1 MCLHRCGHV
10 LGKGVCLF
18 LRARVKG
25 KGVCHFVGACAASS
39 SQDFRKINFFFSFLF
54 FVLVFVFFFGDFTH
68 QRRELINK
76 FESSHT
82 QQNSSSYL

>member
-39 SQDFRKINFFFSFLF
+39 SQDFRKINLKISKL
-54 FVLVFVFFFGDFTH
+54 
-68 QRRELINK
+68 
-76 FESSHT
+76 
-82 QQNSSSYL
+82 QNSA

>member
-39 SQDFRKINFFFSFLF
+39 SQDFRKINFFFSFF
-54 FVLVFVFFFGDFTH
+54 FLVLVFVFFAPPCDFTH
-68 QRRELINK
+68 QRRDDK
-76 FESSHT
+76 F
-82 QQNSSSYL
+82 

>member
-25 KGVCHFVGACAASS
+25 VCHFLGACAVSS
-39 SQDFRKINFFFSFLF
+39 SQDSFFYQLLKIQKL
-54 FVLVFVFFFGDFTH
+54 LETK
-68 QRRELINK
+68 E
-76 FESSHT
+76 
-82 QQNSSSYL
+82 

>member
-39 SQDFRKINFFFSFLF
+39 SQDFRKINFFF
-54 FVLVFVFFFGDFTH
+54 FFFLSCSCF
-68 QRRELINK
+68 RI
-76 FESSHT
+76 FCSAV
-82 QQNSSSYL
+82 

>member
-10 LGKGVCLF
+10 PGKGVCLF

-39 SQDFRKINFFFSFLF
+39 SQDSFFYQLLKSSKVTKCLGFRINL
-54 FVLVFVFFFGDFTH
+54 G
-68 QRRELINK
+68 
-76 FESSHT
+76 
-82 QQNSSSYL
+82 